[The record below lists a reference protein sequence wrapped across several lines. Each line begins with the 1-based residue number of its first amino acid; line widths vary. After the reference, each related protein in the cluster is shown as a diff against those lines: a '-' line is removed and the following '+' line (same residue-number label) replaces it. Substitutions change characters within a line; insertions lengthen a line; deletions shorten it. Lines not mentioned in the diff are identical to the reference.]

1 MSTRTDVETPR
12 TRSYSPTAVLVN
24 LLLGVPGVVPV
35 WLFYHFA
42 TNWPLAALGWTSRE
56 PTENDGML
64 PWLMLPGPLVAG
76 STILWCLANRAVR
89 RRTAPAGVRAV
100 YWLTS
105 VLLTLVPTFVLI
117 IVL

>member
-1 MSTRTDVETPR
+1 MSTRTPAGAAR
-12 TRSYSPTAVLVN
+12 TRSYSPTAAAVN

-35 WLFYHFA
+35 WLLYHFA

-56 PTENDGML
+56 PTENDGIV
-64 PWLMLPGPLVAG
+64 PWLMLPGPLVLGA
-76 STILWCLANRAVR
+76 TILWCLANRAVR
-89 RRTAPAGVRAV
+89 RRTAPHGRHAV
-100 YWLTS
+100 YWPAS